1 MPGRSVRIF
10 LVDGTPQGIRTA
22 EVGNWSGLAVVG
34 PRTDLAR
41 LGARPAMARTGVYLL
56 LGPSDTSASGLT
68 IYVGEGDE
76 VWARLRT
83 HDSDIDKDWWTW
95 VTIFVSKDDN
105 LTKAHVRWLE
115 ARLIDEIRRAKRA
128 ELMNGTTPIGGRL
141 PEADAADMETF
152 FENVRLLLPTLG
164 VNVFTIEAP
173 IVPEQRPSIELTL
186 ELRWEDAKAECV
198 VREGQFVIKAGS
210 TARVKEVDSL
220 GDYARERRRILRNEQ
235 VLVPEP
241 SNDQLLRFAV
251 DYAFDS
257 PSAAAATVSGTGLN
271 GRTSWKVKGQGI
283 SYKEWQEKQVR
294 ESQPLSESLSTVL

>member
-1 MPGRSVRIF
+1 
-10 LVDGTPQGIRTA
+10 
-22 EVGNWSGLAVVG
+22 
-34 PRTDLAR
+34 
-41 LGARPAMARTGVYLL
+41 
-56 LGPSDTSASGLT
+56 
-68 IYVGEGDE
+68 
-76 VWARLRT
+76 
-83 HDSDIDKDWWTW
+83 
-95 VTIFVSKDDN
+95 
-105 LTKAHVRWLE
+105 
-115 ARLIDEIRRAKRA
+115 
-128 ELMNGTTPIGGRL
+128 
-141 PEADAADMETF
+141 METF
-152 FENVRLLLPTLG
+152 FENVRLLLPPLG

-220 GDYARERRRILRNEQ
+220 GDYARERRRILRNQQ
-235 VLVPEP
+235 VLVPKP

-294 ESQPLSESLSTVL
+294 ESQPPSESLSTVL